1 MLHQPEVTLRGCVR
15 EAVPVT
21 ESFGKHARRCYL
33 KKNNGSKLKIIP
45 LGGLEQIGMN
55 ITVFEYEDSIIVVDC
70 GLAFPEDDML
80 GIDLVIPDV
89 TYLKENIDKVKGFV
103 ITHGHEDH
111 IGALPY
117 ILKEVNVPVYA
128 TKLTIG
134 LIENKL
140 KEHNLLR
147 TTKRKIIKHGQS
159 INLGAFRIEFIK
171 TTTVL
176 QMQQHWQSTPRLA
189 SSSIQETSKSTYTPV
204 FGDVIDL
211 QRFAEIGKKGVLAL
225 MCDSTNAE
233 RPGFTMS
240 ERTVGKTIDGLF
252 AEHQNSRIII
262 ATFASNVDRVQQ
274 IINSAYK
281 YGRKVVIEG
290 RSMVNIISIAQE
302 LGYINIPENTLID
315 VEQMKNY
322 TGEQLVLI
330 TTGSQ
335 GESMAAL
342 SRMAAHLHKKI
353 SILPGDTVI
362 FSSHPIPGNEKRRF
376 ERHQRTVC
384 TGCQRRIPGRSRIR
398 TCLPGGNQADLLP
411 GKTEIRDPSTR
422 RIPSLKSTR
431 RSSTEPRHPEREHL
445 PHVFR

>member
-1 MLHQPEVTLRGCVR
+1 M
-15 EAVPVT
+15 
-21 ESFGKHARRCYL
+21 

-171 TTTVL
+171 QTTVL

-189 SSSIQETSKSTYTPV
+189 SSSTPETSKSTTHQSLV
-204 FGDVIDL
+204 MSSTCRDS
-211 QRFAEIGKKGVLAL
+211 QR
-225 MCDSTNAE
+225 
-233 RPGFTMS
+233 S
-240 ERTVGKTIDGLF
+240 ERKAF
-252 AEHQNSRIII
+252 WH
-262 ATFASNVDRVQQ
+262 
-274 IINSAYK
+274 
-281 YGRKVVIEG
+281 
-290 RSMVNIISIAQE
+290 
-302 LGYINIPENTLID
+302 
-315 VEQMKNY
+315 
-322 TGEQLVLI
+322 
-330 TTGSQ
+330 
-335 GESMAAL
+335 
-342 SRMAAHLHKKI
+342 
-353 SILPGDTVI
+353 
-362 FSSHPIPGNEKRRF
+362 
-376 ERHQRTVC
+376 
-384 TGCQRRIPGRSRIR
+384 
-398 TCLPGGNQADLLP
+398 
-411 GKTEIRDPSTR
+411 
-422 RIPSLKSTR
+422 
-431 RSSTEPRHPEREHL
+431 
-445 PHVFR
+445 